1 MRHTSMLFFVFLFV
15 MGMVFV
21 AGASNLCAWFPPKPA
36 EAPPPPPEYL
46 EPDNN
51 TQEQTLD
58 ALAVDSNIDPPDG
71 RAPGFVRSLL
81 GVAERVIGAI
91 GSFAVGTFLPSGF
104 HVFG

>member
-1 MRHTSMLFFVFLFV
+1 MRHNSMLFFVLIFV

-21 AGASNLCAWFPPKPA
+21 AGASNLYAWFPPKPA

-46 EPDNN
+46 EPDD
-51 TQEQTLD
+51 TTPEQTLD
-58 ALAVDSNIDPPDG
+58 ALAVDSNNDPPGG

-81 GVAERVIGAI
+81 GVAESMIGAI
-91 GSFAVGTFLPSGF
+91 SSFAIGTFLPSGF